1 MRLLVT
7 RPRPAAESTAE
18 KLKALGHEVTIL
30 PLMEAQ
36 HFPGAVQAAL
46 ERPHDGIAVTSAEAI
61 RVLAAL
67 GTALRPH
74 LATPLFAVGEATA
87 LAAGGIGFIDIRV
100 GGGTGAALA
109 ETVAAERRPAA
120 GTLLY
125 LAGAPRAD
133 GFERALTAR
142 GIDHAT
148 VECYRMAPISYGRQ
162 ALFDL
167 VRPGAFDAVLLYSRE
182 TARRLAALL
191 KESGLDVTAFSA
203 RYLCMSAAVKEA
215 LPADAVAKIA
225 AEPDEKALLKLL

>member
-36 HFPGAVQAAL
+36 HFPGAVQGAL
-46 ERPHDGIAVTSAEAI
+46 ERSHDGIAVTSAEVI

-67 GTALRPH
+67 GPALRPH
-74 LATPLFAVGEATA
+74 LTTPLFAVGEATA
-87 LAAGGIGFIDIRV
+87 HAADGIGFTNIRV

-109 ETVAAERRPAA
+109 EAVAAETRP

-125 LAGAPRAD
+125 FAGAPRAV

-142 GIDHAT
+142 GIDYAT

-182 TARRLAALL
+182 TARRFAALL
-191 KESGLDVTAFSA
+191 KESGLNVSAFSA

-215 LPADAVAKIA
+215 LPADAIVQIA
-225 AEPDEKALLKLL
+225 AEPNEKALLKLL